1 MHTSLPWSSFWCPG
15 ELQEPQR
22 RPKDTW
28 SHPLGRRKELS
39 HSSESSQPTI
49 QNLWINEG
57 ILTLLAFR
65 ANGSKWTLFLQ
76 SRAFGQLGKTGRRC
90 FFPFP
95 PFFFS
100 SLFSSFF
107 SFFPSFF
114 PFFPFFSLQLLPALL
129 WNLTEPSRFAFP
141 NFRGL
146 EKTQAGFVFPNPP
159 ELLQMC
165 KEEAPKLVNPT
176 QGAGAA
182 LGRTNLPANKIEWL
196 SH

>member
-22 RPKDTW
+22 SQRN
-28 SHPLGRRKELS
+28 LGSSLRQEKGAEPQLRELTA
-39 HSSESSQPTI
+39 HNSES
-49 QNLWINEG
+49 LGINEG

-76 SRAFGQLGKTGRRC
+76 SRAFGELGKTGRRC

-129 WNLTEPSRFAFP
+129 WNLTEPSGFAFP